1 MPISPYSYEIQDLLL
16 TPVFR
21 VYVFKSLE
29 KGVYCIDK
37 KLLTTSSLEQ
47 QDVIEQPTGLE
58 DDRQQKTFLRADDGA
73 SSRDS
78 PGDGVA
84 EGGVCF
90 G

>member
-1 MPISPYSYEIQDLLL
+1 M
-16 TPVFR
+16 
-21 VYVFKSLE
+21 YVFKSPE
-29 KGVYCIDK
+29 KGVYWIGK

-47 QDVIEQPTGLE
+47 QDVIEQPTGLDLRFVK

-78 PGDGVA
+78 PGDGVE

>member
-1 MPISPYSYEIQDLLL
+1 MYLKVP
-16 TPVFR
+16 
-21 VYVFKSLE
+21 K

-47 QDVIEQPTGLE
+47 QANRTQLRFVK

-78 PGDGVA
+78 PGDGVE

>member
-1 MPISPYSYEIQDLLL
+1 MKPKTYFWHPCS
-16 TPVFR
+16 
-21 VYVFKSLE
+21 VYVFKSPE
-29 KGVYCIDK
+29 KGVYWIDK

-47 QDVIEQPTGLE
+47 QDVIEQPTGLDLDLFC

-78 PGDGVA
+78 PGDGVE